1 MIMNL
6 SRMYFSIAALLLLSG
21 CTAGMNDDFSCNAI
35 DGETRCVSMTD
46 INTAVDDGQY
56 RTDHKGNIIVEAN
69 RAAATVIST
78 TLPLSPPIT
87 LIPPQATVIDAPT
100 VAFTTQGTP
109 SGQPT
114 RQREEVREITVFPYI
129 DTEGNYHATSVIYT
143 VLQHSQWQPFPMA
156 IQPQQ

>member
-1 MIMNL
+1 MNL
-6 SRMYFSIAALLLLSG
+6 SPVFFSVAALLLLSG
-21 CTAGMNDDFSCNAI
+21 CTAGMNDDFSCGAI

-56 RTDHKGNIIVEAN
+56 RTDRDGNRVIEVN
-69 RAAATVIST
+69 QAATVIAT
-78 TLPLSPPIT
+78 TVPLSPPVALT
-87 LIPPQATVIDAPT
+87 PPQTTIIDVPT
-100 VAFTTQGTP
+100 VPFTTQGAP

-129 DTEGNYHATSVIYT
+129 DTDGNYHATSVIYT

-156 IQPQQ
+156 LQQ